1 MTGERERTQ
10 ARAKARDWQQRWR
23 AANPELIKEYR
34 QRERERR
41 AQYQAANPEKVR
53 QDRRD
58 YEQRRQERLKAEDA
72 RRTKNRQRA
81 REWAAANP
89 DRARAKRKA
98 WNEQHPERAR
108 ELQRNYHQL
117 NSDERKRA
125 AREQNTRRRKDPA
138 QRERERE
145 YQAARSDVRNAG
157 QRVRRADPEVRDKL
171 NQEQNE
177 RRRRERRRRQLG
189 LPPRRP
195 HRATIN
201 ERAENAAAAS
211 AFFSRRHSPAEVRTL
226 LQKQAE
232 VRAAA
237 SLTSDSFW
245 AAELAAQIRTDARLP
260 ARIAAL
266 TNQKL
271 ATGEGG
277 RLREEVRL
285 DSIARAQRGA
295 QPYSSLEGEAR
306 RRALVALTM
315 PRSAVRDANA
325 TPATTTR
332 RFGTFGVGQRG
343 ARAVQPGRGFPAI

>member
-1 MTGERERTQ
+1 MTGERERAQ
-10 ARAKARDWQQRWR
+10 ARAKAREWQQRWR
-23 AANPELIKEYR
+23 AANPELVKEYR

-58 YEQRRQERLKAEDA
+58 YEQRRQERLTAEET

-89 DRARAKRKA
+89 ERARARREA
-98 WNEQHPERAR
+98 WNGQHPERVR
-108 ELQRNYHQL
+108 ELQRNYHQR
-117 NSDERKRA
+117 NIDERKRA
-125 AREQNTRRRKDPA
+125 ARDQNTRRRQDPA
-138 QRERERE
+138 QRERERG
-145 YQAARSDVRNAG
+145 YQTARSDVRNAG
-157 QRVRRADPEVRDKL
+157 QRARRADPELREKL

-211 AFFSRRHSPAEVRTL
+211 VFFSRRHSPSDVRAL
-226 LQKQAE
+226 LQDQAE
-232 VRAAA
+232 VRAAS
-237 SLTSDSFW
+237 SLTSDPFW
-245 AAELAAQIRTDARLP
+245 AAELAAQIRADARLP

-266 TNQKL
+266 TDQKL
-271 ATGEGG
+271 ATFEGA

-285 DSIARAQRGA
+285 DSVARTLRGA
-295 QPYSSLEGEAR
+295 QPYANLEAEAR
-306 RRALVALTM
+306 RRALAALTI
-315 PRSAVRDANA
+315 PRAAVRDAKA
-325 TPATTTR
+325 TPATTR
-332 RFGTFGVGQRG
+332 RRLGTFGVAQRG
-343 ARAVQPGRGFPAI
+343 TRVIQPTRGFPTL

>member
-1 MTGERERTQ
+1 MTGEREPAQ
-10 ARAKARDWQQRWR
+10 ARAKAREWQQRWR
-23 AANPELIKEYR
+23 AANPELIKQYR
-34 QRERERR
+34 RRERERR

-58 YEQRRQERLKAEDA
+58 YELRRQERLKAEDA
-72 RRTKNRQRA
+72 RRTQNRQRA

-89 DRARAKRKA
+89 ERARARREA
-98 WNEQHPERAR
+98 WNEQHPERVR
-108 ELQRNYHQL
+108 ELQRNYYQR

-125 AREQNTRRRKDPA
+125 ARDQNARRRKDPA

-145 YQAARSDVRNAG
+145 YQAARSDARSAG

-195 HRATIN
+195 HLATIT

-211 AFFSRRHSPAEVRTL
+211 AFLSRRHSPSEVRAL

-232 VRAAA
+232 VRAAT

-245 AAELAAQIRTDARLP
+245 AAELAAQIRADARLP

-266 TNQKL
+266 TKQKL
-271 ATGEGG
+271 ATGEGA

-285 DSIARAQRGA
+285 DSVARTLRGA
-295 QPYSSLEGEAR
+295 QPYANLEAEAR
-306 RRALVALTM
+306 RRALAALTI
-315 PRSAVRDANA
+315 PRAAGRDAKA
-325 TPATTTR
+325 TPATTRR
-332 RFGTFGVGQRG
+332 RFGTFGVAQRG
-343 ARAVQPGRGFPAI
+343 TRVVQPTRGFPAL

>member
-10 ARAKARDWQQRWR
+10 ARAKARGWQQRWR
-23 AANPELIKEYR
+23 AANPELINQYR

-41 AQYQAANPEKVR
+41 AEYQAANPEKVR
-53 QDRRD
+53 QSRRD
-58 YEQRRQERLKAEDA
+58 YEQRRQERLKAEET

-81 REWAAANP
+81 RDWAAANP
-89 DRARAKRKA
+89 ERARANREA
-98 WNEQHPERAR
+98 WSEQHPERLR
-108 ELQRNYHQL
+108 ELQRNYYQR
-117 NSDERKRA
+117 NSGERKRA
-125 AREQNTRRRKDPA
+125 AREQNLRRRKDPV

-145 YQAARSDVRNAG
+145 HQAARSDVRNAG

-189 LPPRRP
+189 LPPRPP

-201 ERAENAAAAS
+201 EREANAAAAC
-211 AFFSRRHSPAEVRTL
+211 AFFSRRHSPAEVRAL

-237 SLTSDSFW
+237 SLTSDAFW
-245 AAELAAQIRTDARLP
+245 AAELAAQIRADARLP

-266 TNQKL
+266 THQML
-271 ATGEGG
+271 ATDEGA

-285 DSIARAQRGA
+285 DSVARTQRGT
-295 QPYSSLEGEAR
+295 QPYASLEAEAR
-306 RRALVALTM
+306 RRALAALTI
-315 PRSAVRDANA
+315 PRSVVRDADA
-325 TPATTTR
+325 SPATTKR
-332 RFGTFGVGQRG
+332 KFGTFGAGQRG
-343 ARAVQPGRGFPAI
+343 VRAVQPSRGFPAI